1 MSSFQGIWVPVV
13 TPFQD
18 GAIDFI
24 GLRRLV
30 GHLLD
35 KHVAGIMVCTTTG
48 EAAALS
54 RDEQLAV
61 LDAVLQQVPAGRV
74 VMGLSGNNQSEL
86 LQFQQHILE
95 RPIAGLLVPA
105 PSYIRPSQA
114 GLAAFFRTVADA
126 SRVPVI
132 LYDIPYRT
140 GATFEQ
146 ATLLSIVAHERIVAI
161 KDCGGNLA
169 NTLALLASGE
179 VDVLCGEDIQLF
191 NALCLGATGAIA
203 ASAHV
208 HTEQFVALYQQVR
221 DNRLAEA
228 RATFFALLPLINTMF
243 MEPNPAPVKA
253 ALALQG
259 LIGSE
264 LRAPMQAASEASVA
278 RLQTLLKNARQA
290 CGERAFPL
298 AKMPAPERFR

>member
-1 MSSFQGIWVPVV
+1 MSAFQGIWVPVV

-24 GLRRLV
+24 GLHRLL
-30 GHLLD
+30 GHLLE

-54 RDEQLAV
+54 RHEQLAV
-61 LDAVLQQVPAGRV
+61 LDAVLQWVPPHRV
-74 VMGLSGNNQSEL
+74 VMGLAGNNQVEL
-86 LQFQQHILE
+86 LQFQSEILK
-95 RPIAGLLVPA
+95 RPVAGLLVPA

-114 GLAAFFRTVADA
+114 GLEDFFRTVADA
-126 SRVPVI
+126 SSVPVI

-146 ATLLSIVAHERIVAI
+146 ATLLNIVAHARIQAV
-161 KDCGGNLA
+161 KDCGGNLS

-179 VDVLCGEDIQLF
+179 VDVLCGEDIQIF
-191 NALCLGATGAIA
+191 NALCLGASGAIA

-208 HTEQFVALYQQVR
+208 QTEQFVALWQQVR

-228 RATFFALLPLINTMF
+228 RATFFRLRPLIETMF

-253 ALALQG
+253 ALALDG
-259 LIGSE
+259 VIGSQ
-264 LRAPMQAASEASVA
+264 LRAPMQQASQAVVA
-278 RLQTLLKNARQA
+278 RWQALLQR
-290 CGERAFPL
+290 
-298 AKMPAPERFR
+298 

>member
-24 GLRRLV
+24 GLHRLV
-30 GHLLD
+30 SHLLE

-54 RDEQLAV
+54 RQEQLAV
-61 LDAVLQQVPAGRV
+61 LDAVLQWVPAQRV
-74 VMGLSGNNQSEL
+74 VMGLAGNNQIEL
-86 LQFQQHILE
+86 LHFQTEILQ
-95 RPIAGLLVPA
+95 RPVAGLLVPA
-105 PSYIRPSQA
+105 PSYIRPSQT
-114 GLAAFFRTVADA
+114 GLEAFFRTVADA
-126 SRVPVI
+126 SIVPIV

-140 GATFEQ
+140 GVTFEQ
-146 ATLLSIVAHERIVAI
+146 ATLLSIVKHPRITAI

-169 NTLALLASGE
+169 TTLALIASGE
-179 VDVLCGEDIQLF
+179 VDVLCGEDMQIF
-191 NALCLGATGAIA
+191 NALCLGASGAIA

-208 HTEQFVALYQQVR
+208 CTEAFVALCQQVR
-221 DNRLAEA
+221 DHQLAEA
-228 RATFFALLPLINTMF
+228 RATFFSLLPLINTLF

-264 LRAPMQAASEASVA
+264 LRAPMQAASA
-278 RLQTLLKNARQA
+278 RVQQALAALL
-290 CGERAFPL
+290 
-298 AKMPAPERFR
+298 

>member
-13 TPFQD
+13 TPFHD

-30 GHLLD
+30 SHLLE

-54 RDEQLAV
+54 RQEQLAV
-61 LDAVLQQVPAGRV
+61 LDAVLQLVPAHRV
-74 VMGLSGNNQSEL
+74 VMGLAGNNQIEL
-86 LQFQQHILE
+86 LQFQREILQ
-95 RPIAGLLVPA
+95 RSIAGLLVPA

-114 GLAAFFRTVADA
+114 GLVAFFHSVADA
-126 SRVPVI
+126 SSVPII

-146 ATLLSIVAHERIVAI
+146 ATLLTIVAHARIVAI
-161 KDCGGNLA
+161 KDCGGNLG
-169 NTLALLASGE
+169 NTLALLASAE
-179 VDVLCGEDIQLF
+179 VDVLCGEDVQMF

-203 ASAHV
+203 ASAHIR
-208 HTEQFVALYQQVR
+208 TAEFVALWQQVR
-221 DNRLAEA
+221 DNQLAEA
-228 RATFFALLPLINTMF
+228 RTTFFQLLPLINSMF

-253 ALALQG
+253 ALALEG

-264 LRAPMQAASEASVA
+264 LRAPMQRASDSVVT
-278 RLQTLLKNARQA
+278 RLKQL
-290 CGERAFPL
+290 
-298 AKMPAPERFR
+298 

>member
-18 GAIDFI
+18 GTIDFS
-24 GLRRLV
+24 GLHRLV
-30 GHLLD
+30 SHLLA

-48 EAAALS
+48 EAASLS
-54 RDEQLAV
+54 RQEQLAV
-61 LDAVLQQVPAGRV
+61 LDAVLQWVPAHRV
-74 VMGLSGNNQSEL
+74 VMGLAGNNQMEL
-86 LQFQQHILE
+86 LQFQAEILT
-95 RPIAGLLVPA
+95 RPVAGLLVPA

-114 GLAAFFRTVADA
+114 GLEGFFRTVADA
-126 SRVPVI
+126 SSVPVI

-146 ATLLSIVAHERIVAI
+146 ATLLNIVEHERIVAI
-161 KDCGGNLA
+161 KDCGGNLG
-169 NTLALLASGE
+169 NTLALLASGK

-191 NALCLGATGAIA
+191 NALCQGATGAIA

-208 HTEQFVALYQQVR
+208 HTEEFVALWQQVR
-221 DNRLAEA
+221 DNQLAEA
-228 RATFFALLPLINTMF
+228 RATFFQLLPLINTMF
-243 MEPNPAPVKA
+243 IEPNPAPVKA

-264 LRAPMQAASEASVA
+264 LRAPMQRAGVA
-278 RLQTLLKNARQA
+278 TVDQLTALMR
-290 CGERAFPL
+290 
-298 AKMPAPERFR
+298 

>member
-13 TPFQD
+13 TPFHD

-24 GLRRLV
+24 ALRRLV
-30 GHLLD
+30 SHLLEQ
-35 KHVAGIMVCTTTG
+35 HVAGIMVCTTTG

-54 RDEQLAV
+54 REEQLAV
-61 LDAVLQQVPAGRV
+61 LDAVLQLVPAHRV
-74 VMGLSGNNQSEL
+74 VIGLAGNNQIEL
-86 LQFQQHILE
+86 LQFQSEVLK
-95 RPIAGLLVPA
+95 RPVAGLLVPA

-114 GLAAFFRTVADA
+114 GLEAFFRTVADA
-126 SRVPVI
+126 SGVPII

-146 ATLLSIVAHERIVAI
+146 ATLLNIVAHPRIVAI
-161 KDCGGNLA
+161 KDCGGNLG

-179 VDVLCGEDIQLF
+179 VDVLCGEDVQIF
-191 NALCLGATGAIA
+191 NALCLGASGAIA

-208 HTEQFVALYQQVR
+208 QTAQFVALWQQVR
-221 DNRLAEA
+221 DNQLAEA
-228 RATFFALLPLINTMF
+228 RATFLSLVPLINTLF

-264 LRAPMQAASEASVA
+264 LRAPMQQASDVMLV
-278 RLQTLLKNARQA
+278 RLRELLKHTQ
-290 CGERAFPL
+290 
-298 AKMPAPERFR
+298 